1 MNVRKKERKKQR
13 KNERKKER
21 EKEREKGCK
30 NIKSRRRGEFTAKC
44 QILQIQN
51 NSN

>member
-1 MNVRKKERKKQR
+1 MKRRKDER

-21 EKEREKGCK
+21 REGRREGK
-30 NIKSRRRGEFTAKC
+30 NIKSRRRGESTAKC
-44 QILQIQN
+44 QIQK

>member
-13 KNERKKER
+13 KNERKQDR
-21 EKEREKGCK
+21 EKEREKGSK
-30 NIKSRRRGEFTAKC
+30 NIKSRRRGESTAKC
-44 QILQIQN
+44 QIQK

>member
-1 MNVRKKERKKQR
+1 MNVREKERKKQR

-21 EKEREKGCK
+21 EKEREKGSK
-30 NIKSRRRGEFTAKC
+30 NIKSRRRGESTAKC
-44 QILQIQN
+44 QIHQVQK